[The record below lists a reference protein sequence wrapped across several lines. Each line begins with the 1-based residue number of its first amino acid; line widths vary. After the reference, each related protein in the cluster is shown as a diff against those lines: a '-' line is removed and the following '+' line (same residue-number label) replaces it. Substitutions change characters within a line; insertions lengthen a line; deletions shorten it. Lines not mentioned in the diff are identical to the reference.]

1 MRFIIEPN
9 SYIETRPQLHN
20 DLLKSWEIDFMHTIN
35 VSLVFA
41 TEQKQWIH
49 EAQVARGTSAQ
60 ELIESSEF
68 MAKVETLSAVKLE
81 LLDIG
86 VFSQKIALD
95 YLLEEGDRVELYRPL
110 TADPKEVRRQLALLG
125 KTIGNTSKGK
135 T

>member
-1 MRFIIEPN
+1 
-9 SYIETRPQLHN
+9 
-20 DLLKSWEIDFMHTIN
+20 MHTIN